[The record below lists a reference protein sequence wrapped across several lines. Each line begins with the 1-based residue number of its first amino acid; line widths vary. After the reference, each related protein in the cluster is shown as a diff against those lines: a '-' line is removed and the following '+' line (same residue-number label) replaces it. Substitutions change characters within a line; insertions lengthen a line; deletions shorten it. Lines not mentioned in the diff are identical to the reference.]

1 MGYWRENLNRHEP
14 TIRYPPPPYPFQ
26 TLMSAFNGIMND
38 TGNFQKENNDSRQGF
53 DATNKKIFEDFDPT
67 WREAPLMTA
76 QPSLLLPRLCKR
88 ERPRLLKKACCIIWR
103 NSFTKYHKWYN

>member
-14 TIRYPPPPYPFQ
+14 TIHYPPPPHPFQ

-53 DATNKKIFEDFDPT
+53 DATNKKIKKYLRTLTLHEEKLHWWLLNLPYSCRVSVNAKDP
-67 WREAPLMTA
+67 
-76 QPSLLLPRLCKR
+76 
-88 ERPRLLKKACCIIWR
+88 AC
-103 NSFTKYHKWYN
+103 